1 MIKGG
6 VLREFLVWYEATHG
20 VSRLRVVAER
30 LPEDLRAFLDPDQ
43 PLVKLLASSWYPSRL
58 VFITLDTLT
67 EGFTQADTLKLA
79 YDSNRWVVKHSM
91 SSVYR
96 FALRTLAT
104 PEMYAKGVGRFWRQL
119 HSTGQRHVQ
128 VLSPTSLESTIS
140 DWAGHHPALCTIT
153 IETMC
158 ALFEAMGKKEVRWS
172 RTACV
177 ARGAKACVTQLVW
190 V

>member
-1 MIKGG
+1 

-30 LPEDLRAFLDPDQ
+30 LPEDLRAYLDPDQ

-58 VFITLDTLT
+58 AFITLDTLC
-67 EGFTQADTLKLA
+67 EGFTQADLLKLA
-79 YDSNRWVVKHSM
+79 YDSNRWVVKQSM

-96 FALRTLAT
+96 FALRTMGT
-104 PEMYAKGVGRFWRQL
+104 PEMYAKSVHRFWRQL
-119 HSTGQRHVQ
+119 HSTGQRHVRL
-128 VLSPTSLESTIS
+128 LSPTSLESTVS
-140 DWAGHHPALCTIT
+140 DWGGHHPALCTIT

-158 ALFEAMGKKEVRWS
+158 AIFEAMGKSEVRWS

-177 ARGAKACVTQLVW
+177 ARGATECVTRVSW
-190 V
+190 A